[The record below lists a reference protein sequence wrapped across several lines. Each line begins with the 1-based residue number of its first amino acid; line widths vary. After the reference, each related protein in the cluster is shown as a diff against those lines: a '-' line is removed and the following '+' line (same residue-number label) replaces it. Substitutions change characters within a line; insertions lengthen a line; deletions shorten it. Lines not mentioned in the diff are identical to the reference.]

1 MTSKTKLAA
10 TMAAYGLMP
19 WMWRVLEDRE
29 RYIIIAHR
37 ISGEVR
43 ALEK

>member
-1 MTSKTKLAA
+1 MTSKTKLTAILA
-10 TMAAYGLMP
+10 GYGLVP
-19 WMWRVLEDRE
+19 WMWRVLDERE
-29 RYIIIAHR
+29 RYVIIAHR